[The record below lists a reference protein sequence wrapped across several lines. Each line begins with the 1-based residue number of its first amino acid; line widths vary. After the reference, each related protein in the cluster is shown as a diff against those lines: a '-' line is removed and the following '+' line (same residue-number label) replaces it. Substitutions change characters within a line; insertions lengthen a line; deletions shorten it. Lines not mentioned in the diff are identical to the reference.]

1 MKKIIHFTICILFFA
16 CNENVEASGPTYQV
30 ILASYE
36 ADDILENIQQKVN
49 DAFVKTMI
57 EKSPNAL
64 QALDKNLQSVQQ
76 EQAKKLANYWRAYL
90 HFYLTIYHVQEKDE
104 KAAEEYC
111 DAAIEILEDMDNK
124 NSEDYALLAMI
135 RGMSI
140 QFKAG
145 IRAPFI
151 SGKAEKE
158 VKKAMALDESNLRAW
173 YVTANNDYYK
183 PEQYGGGKKVE
194 SHLLKAI
201 ELPDQKVN
209 NSYLP
214 SWGKPEAYELLIKF
228 YIKKERW
235 KDAKAKFAEANKAYP
250 NNYQI
255 NKLASKLID
264 K

>member
-1 MKKIIHFTICILFFA
+1 MKKIIYFTICILFFA
-16 CNENVEASGPTYQV
+16 CNETIEASGPTYQA

-36 ADDILENIQQKVN
+36 VEDILENIQQKVN
-49 DAFVKTMI
+49 DAFTRAII
-57 EKSPNAL
+57 EKSPVAL
-64 QALDKNLQSVQQ
+64 QNLDSALQNV
-76 EQAKKLANYWRAYL
+76 EEGQAKKLANYWRAYL
-90 HFYLTIYHVQEKDE
+90 HFYITIYHLQEKDKKE
-104 KAAEEYC
+104 AEYYC
-111 DAAIEILEDMDNK
+111 DAAIEILEDMDDK
-124 NSEDYALLAMI
+124 NVEDYALLAMI
-135 RGMSI
+135 RGISI
-140 QFKAG
+140 SFKAG

-158 VKKAMALDESNLRAW
+158 VKKAMALDENNLRAW
-173 YVTANNDYYK
+173 YVIANNDYYK

-201 ELPDQKVN
+201 ELPDQKVPN
-209 NSYLP
+209 NYLP
-214 SWGKPEAYELLIKF
+214 SWGKSEAYELLIKF

-250 NNYQI
+250 NNFQI